1 MFKINLDR
9 RTIIKQSLAISGA
22 AITGSVFSQTSWPQ
36 KPIRL
41 IVPNPA
47 GGTADALPRLLAEPL
62 SKLLGQSIIVE
73 NKPGAAGNIAAEYIF
88 NAEADGYTLFASPP
102 PALSINANLYPKLS
116 YQAAQ
121 FVPVTVMAAVPNA
134 LIVNPALPFNTVPE
148 FLNYLKANPD
158 KLSYASQGSG
168 STAHL
173 TAELFK
179 LKTGLKMLHVPYKG
193 DAPAITDLLAGHVDV
208 MFGNIGATMQYVKS
222 DKLKLIALTTQK
234 RNKSFPTTPTLN
246 EYIPGMIA
254 TTWFAIVA
262 PPKTPSSIVNK
273 LSTSIASILKSPD
286 MQKKLAEMGAEPI
299 GDSPEETMK
308 WIKEDTERW
317 KEVIQAGKI
326 TI

>member
-1 MFKINLDR
+1 MSKLQIDR
-9 RTIIKQSLAISGA
+9 RTLLKQSVALSGLVMS
-22 AITGSVFSQTSWPQ
+22 GSVFSQNNWPQ
-36 KPIRL
+36 KPIRI

-62 SKLLGQSIIVE
+62 SKALGQSIIVE

-102 PALSINANLYPKLS
+102 PALSINANLYPKLN
-116 YQAAQ
+116 YQASQ
-121 FVPVTVMAAVPNA
+121 FVPITVMAAVPNA
-134 LIVNPALPFNTVPE
+134 LMVHPSLPFNTVPE

-158 KLSYASQGSG
+158 KLTYASQGSG

-193 DAPAITDLLAGHVDV
+193 DAPAITDLLAGHVDI

-234 RNKSFPTTPTLN
+234 RNKSFPNTPTLN
-246 EYIPGMIA
+246 EFIPGMIA
-254 TTWFAIVA
+254 TTWFAMVA

-273 LSTSIASILKSPD
+273 ISAAIGSILKTPD

-299 GDSPEETMK
+299 GESPEETLK

-317 KEVIQAGKI
+317 KEVLQAGKI

>member
-1 MFKINLDR
+1 MFKKSVNR
-9 RTIIKQSLAISGA
+9 RTMIKQSLVASSA
-22 AITGSVFSQTSWPQ
+22 LLTGSVFSQTNWPS

-62 SKLLGQSIIVE
+62 SKILGQSIIVE

-193 DAPAITDLLAGHVDV
+193 DAPAITDLIAGHVDV

-234 RNKSFPTTPTLN
+234 RNKSFPSIPTLN
-246 EYIPGMIA
+246 EFIPGMIA

-262 PPKTPSSIVNK
+262 PPKTPASIVNK
-273 LSTSIASILKSPD
+273 LSIAIGSILRSPD
-286 MQKKLAEMGAEPI
+286 MQKKLAEMGAEGI
-299 GDSPEETMK
+299 GDSPEETAK